1 MNARRGHFIP
11 IDRRA
16 LVAMLRQLEPLND
29 RDSAQFES
37 VIALIEQRIHAE
49 FQSRVRRLCDIY
61 ARFDPDVDVMPLPQA
76 DTATRERQAAEV
88 FVGMGYLLEKANFR
102 RLDRSDVQQAVRA
115 MGALGASLAVD
126 IEAFSRLDVY
136 ARGHHVDTRQRRR
149 WQNWFRREVLHVPLY
164 KRLAVVFRPHDDH
177 RLPGQF
183 NADTIYMRYFKNIP
197 EMDVDMVLPGTRVK
211 MSTLDHAMIAMP
223 TFTGLFVTG
232 LKIVKGALLVA
243 AVGFYGLLAY
253 VGLVIGT
260 LGYGYRSF
268 FGYVRTREKYQL
280 NLTQSLYY
288 QNLDNNLGVIYRS
301 AAEAEDQEF
310 REAVTAYY
318 LLWRRAGTEGWSQEE
333 LDRQA
338 EVVLREHVRSD
349 VDFEVTDAIEKLRSW
364 GLLEVRG
371 DSRLAVVG

>member
-11 IDRRA
+11 IDPRA
-16 LVAMLRQLEPLND
+16 LLAVLRRLEPMSDAEAERFNT
-29 RDSAQFES
+29 
-37 VIALIEQRIHAE
+37 VIGLIEQRIHAE
-49 FQSRVRRLCDIY
+49 FQRRVRRLCEIY
-61 ARFDPDVDVMPLPQA
+61 ARFDPDVDVVPLPPS
-76 DTATRERQAAEV
+76 DTATRERLAAEL

-115 MGALGASLAVD
+115 MGALGASLAVN

-164 KRLAVVFRPHDDH
+164 KRLAVAFRPHDDH
-177 RLPGQF
+177 RLPGHF
-183 NADTIYMRYFKNIP
+183 NADTIYLRYFKNIP

-288 QNLDNNLGVIYRS
+288 QNLDNNLGVIYRA

-318 LLWRRAGTEGWSQEE
+318 LLWRRAGPEGWTLEE
-333 LDRQA
+333 LDQQA
-338 EVVLREHVRSD
+338 EAMLREHVRGD
-349 VDFEVTDAIEKLRSW
+349 VDFEASDAVEKLRNW
-364 GLLEVRG
+364 ELLEVRG
-371 DSRLAVVG
+371 DGRLAVG